1 MFLQKMSGGGGLSL
15 FEKYIEIFKQK
26 TKQLSLFEKFIQYKF
41 FLECNKKKDNSCD
54 VQSNEPIQTEVVLG
68 TFDVDKILTTEFTW
82 DHFDANKEKINDVY
96 KCISKQI
103 MNTLVVKLKD
113 KYFRTKTHV
122 NKKRGVDFYTK
133 IYSDD
138 YNTIT
143 YYYVKNEK
151 YDDIIKSIQEK
162 EQELKTKENSILTSI
177 HVQENS
183 ENTRQHGSQK
193 NITAQKP
200 LGKSEKLKEKVIQHI
215 KEDSNNTIVFD
226 DKDYTIDTNDA
237 KEYRELLNQK
247 KSLEKQKENIEEK
260 RTNNYESDVLLED
273 FINKKIVNIV
283 ENYPTHNT
291 DFITFDNLIGSNA
304 KAPDECNAS
313 QPLLRYCEL
322 VF

>member
-162 EQELKTKENSILTSI
+162 EQELKTK
-177 HVQENS
+177 
-183 ENTRQHGSQK
+183 RK
-193 NITAQKP
+193 
-200 LGKSEKLKEKVIQHI
+200 
-215 KEDSNNTIVFD
+215 
-226 DKDYTIDTNDA
+226 
-237 KEYRELLNQK
+237 
-247 KSLEKQKENIEEK
+247 
-260 RTNNYESDVLLED
+260 
-273 FINKKIVNIV
+273 
-283 ENYPTHNT
+283 
-291 DFITFDNLIGSNA
+291 
-304 KAPDECNAS
+304 
-313 QPLLRYCEL
+313 
-322 VF
+322 